1 MKRSVSCIDAVQ
13 QSRCS
18 GRISKRRKTGHVNP
32 EMRRTSPPPSNP
44 SNPSNSLNLTSQ
56 LSHASS
62 KPFAITEEALK
73 NTQQPVSDERAPSI
87 QHWLENCPTDSDP
100 DIMAPPTPRSASV
113 SSSRGRR
120 SSKHSTRASRTPS
133 PSKRTSPQTYRTQNM
148 SYAGILIDDLIELPY
163 DIERR
168 VRHILE
174 AETLED
180 VIGTTD
186 YESQLAPHMKR
197 FLDQSRH
204 NARSCSLEGDWKAS
218 LFTLMGDLAQGNV
231 QCHTSEKLWNAD
243 LKPSPPGVAQPDEA
257 SGASTPRFPQPQSA
271 LPDIDSQSASGFP
284 GLVPSLRPY
293 TPSISYTT
301 STEAADPFYIS
312 TPKPD
317 IVVGLED
324 RAFTPTHRVW
334 LAKHQSFGSILSDPH
349 TAAMGLRFPF
359 LIAET
364 KGLSLNGGLV
374 AAQNQAAIGAAC
386 MLKILNDLENQAA
399 LPTAPTSLA
408 APRLCFSITTEGPVH
423 ELWVHFQLGEATHMQ
438 NIRVWRTT
446 HERDVRELVY
456 CLARIL
462 KWANDDFME
471 KIQERLDAVLG

>member
-1 MKRSVSCIDAVQ
+1 M
-13 QSRCS
+13 
-18 GRISKRRKTGHVNP
+18 GHVNP
-32 EMRRTSPPPSNP
+32 ETCRTSPPPSNP
-44 SNPSNSLNLTSQ
+44 SNSSNSTSQ
-56 LSHASS
+56 LLHASS
-62 KPFAITEEALK
+62 QPFALTEEALE
-73 NTQQPVSDERAPSI
+73 NSQQPVSDERAPSI
-87 QHWLENCPTDSDP
+87 QHWLETCPADSDP
-100 DIMAPPTPRSASV
+100 DMMAAPPTPRSASV

-120 SSKHSTRASRTPS
+120 SSKHSARASRTPS

-148 SYAGILIDDLIELPY
+148 SYAGILIDDLIELPQEM
-163 DIERR
+163 ERR
-168 VRHILE
+168 VRHILD

-180 VIGTTD
+180 VIGTTEH
-186 YESQLAPHMKR
+186 ESQLAPHMKG

-218 LFTLMGDLAQGNV
+218 LFSLMGDLAQGNV

-243 LKPSPPGVAQPDEA
+243 LKPSPPGVAQPDDE
-257 SGASTPRFPQPQSA
+257 SGASTPRFHSRNPRSPTSIHNQ
-271 LPDIDSQSASGFP
+271 LPDFQG
-284 GLVPSLRPY
+284 R
-293 TPSISYTT
+293 
-301 STEAADPFYIS
+301 TEAADLFYIS

-324 RAFTPTHRVW
+324 RAFAPTHRVR

-386 MLKILNDLENQAA
+386 MLKILDDLENQAA
-399 LPTAPTSLA
+399 LPTAPTSPA

-423 ELWVHFQLGEATHMQ
+423 ELWVHFKLGEATHMQ

-446 HERDVRELVY
+446 HQRDVRELVY

-462 KWANDDFME
+462 KWANDDFMK
-471 KIQERLDAVLG
+471 KIQEKLDAVPG

>member
-1 MKRSVSCIDAVQ
+1 MKRLVSNVNAVQ
-13 QSRCS
+13 QSRCP

-32 EMRRTSPPPSNP
+32 ETRRTSPPPSNP
-44 SNPSNSLNLTSQ
+44 SNSTLQRSYVSSQ
-56 LSHASS
+56 
-62 KPFAITEEALK
+62 PFALTEEALE

-87 QHWLENCPTDSDP
+87 QHWLETCPADSDP
-100 DIMAPPTPRSASV
+100 DMMPAPPTPRSASV

-120 SSKHSTRASRTPS
+120 SSKHSARASRTPS
-133 PSKRTSPQTYRTQNM
+133 PSKRTTPQTYRAQNM
-148 SYAGILIDDLIELPY
+148 SYAGILIDDLIELPQE
-163 DIERR
+163 IERR

-180 VIGTTD
+180 VIGTTEH
-186 YESQLAPHMKR
+186 ESQLAPHIKR

-218 LFTLMGDLAQGNV
+218 LFGLIGDLAQGNV

-243 LKPSPPGVAQPDEA
+243 LKPSPPGVAQPDDE
-257 SGASTPRFPQPQSA
+257 SGASTPRFPQPQFA
-271 LPDIDSQSASGFP
+271 LSDIDSQSASGFP
-284 GLVPSLRPY
+284 GPVPSLQPY

-324 RAFTPTHRVW
+324 RAFAPTHRVR
-334 LAKHQSFGSILSDPH
+334 LAKHQSFRSILSDPH

-386 MLKILNDLENQAA
+386 MLKILDDLENQAV
-399 LPTAPTSLA
+399 LPTAPTSPA
-408 APRLCFSITTEGPVH
+408 APQLCFSITTEGPVL
-423 ELWVHFQLGEATHMQ
+423 ELWVHFKLGEATHMQ

-446 HERDVRELVY
+446 HQRDVRELVY

-462 KWANDDFME
+462 KWANDDFI
-471 KIQERLDAVLG
+471 KTIQEKLDAVPG